1 LANGGRRAL
10 ERAVGHAT
18 HNDNHGPSGVHT
30 AYPPSSGRQGETRVT
45 FWSVVPDED
54 REELEQL
61 GWVRGFPAGD
71 LILRENDASSHVIL
85 LRSGCVKVV
94 CHADDGYQVVLG
106 IRDAGDLVGELAAPA
121 GEARSAS
128 VYAIS
133 DVEALVVPAGRFYGF
148 VRTHPDTAV
157 ALHTTLSARLRE
169 ADRYRASAATEPVE
183 RRLAALLL
191 ELGERYGEPDEA
203 GAILIDLPLC
213 QDELAGLLLTSRRTI
228 GRVLMKLRRT
238 GTVVTGRRVIILR
251 QPAMLRDML
260 R

>member
-1 LANGGRRAL
+1 MPNGGRPAP
-10 ERAVGHAT
+10 ERTSGRVA
-18 HNDNHGPSGVHT
+18 HNDNHGPGGVH
-30 AYPPSSGRQGETRVT
+30 AAHPASSGRQGETRVT
-45 FWSVVPDED
+45 FWTDVPDED

-61 GWVRGFPAGD
+61 GWVRSFPAGV
-71 LILRENDASSHVIL
+71 LILRERDASSHVIL

-94 CHADDGYQVVLG
+94 CHSDDGYEVVLG
-106 IRDAGDLVGELAAPA
+106 IRDAGDLVGELASPA
-121 GEARSAS
+121 GEGRSAS

-157 ALHTTLSARLRE
+157 ALHATLSARLRE

-191 ELGERYGEPDEA
+191 ELGERYGQPDA
-203 GAILIDLPLC
+203 TGAILIDLPLC

-251 QPAMLRDML
+251 EPATLRDML